1 MPNRTDAPTAT
12 QDPQQ
17 ETGNPVERLMGIAAT
32 LLTEVDPTADFTDGN
47 RLALAWQLTG
57 ADEGELREQALA
69 HMPRVEQPVTR
80 GEYALRLRRTAAAA

>member
-17 ETGNPVERLMGIAAT
+17 EAGDPVERLMGIAAT
-32 LLTEVDPTADFTDGN
+32 LLTEVDPTADLNDGN

-57 ADEGELREQALA
+57 DGEGELREQLVAR
-69 HMPRVEQPVTR
+69 MPRVEQPVTR
-80 GEYALRLRRTAAAA
+80 GEYALRLRRTGAAA